1 MKLLDRARVQVRF
14 CSHFSLSPSFLVL
27 ECSSFPIALLVI
39 FRRKKRPRM
48 IVYTA
53 VYISIHARQLILIKK
68 HPMRRFKQT
77 RLNLIASNAQAIM
90 VERSGAISQGN

>member
-39 FRRKKRPRM
+39 FRREKRPTM
-48 IVYTA
+48 Y
-53 VYISIHARQLILIKK
+53 
-68 HPMRRFKQT
+68 
-77 RLNLIASNAQAIM
+77 RLHSCLHINSCTPVNSDKETSDAE
-90 VERSGAISQGN
+90 V